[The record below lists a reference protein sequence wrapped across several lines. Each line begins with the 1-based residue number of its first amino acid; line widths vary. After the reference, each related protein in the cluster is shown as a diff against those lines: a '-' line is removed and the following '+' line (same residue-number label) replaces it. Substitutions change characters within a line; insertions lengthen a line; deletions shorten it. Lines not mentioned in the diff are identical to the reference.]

1 MSGGTYLLTGQNTY
15 SVALALEGFKA
26 GLGAGDLLEANYTRI
41 DAEKITPEDLGLFV
55 SAAPF
60 LAPKRLV
67 VVFGLM
73 ERFEKQPR
81 QPKKHARN
89 KSGDDEDITALF
101 AGVITNKPDSTELVI
116 VAGNIT
122 GKNPLLE
129 TLGNNIEKKDY
140 PLLSGEKLLEWITDH
155 VRSDGGEITPDAAR
169 LLLRQVGPDLWT
181 MKNEIEKLVLFSGGE
196 KIDAGTVAM
205 MVSITPEANIFRM
218 IDAVVAGRSTAA
230 ELELE
235 KLLSNGVP
243 PSQVISM
250 LARQVRMIAVAQD
263 MLKRGFRSADIRK
276 KLGIKHDFIMQKL
289 DQSAKSFKISAIYKY
304 YLQLAGAE
312 MDIKTG
318 RLEPE
323 LALSVLVENLTR
335 TR

>member
-1 MSGGTYLLTGQNTY
+1 
-15 SVALALEGFKA
+15 
-26 GLGAGDLLEANYTRI
+26 
-41 DAEKITPEDLGLFV
+41 
-55 SAAPF
+55 
-60 LAPKRLV
+60 
-67 VVFGLM
+67 
-73 ERFEKQPR
+73 
-81 QPKKHARN
+81 
-89 KSGDDEDITALF
+89 
-101 AGVITNKPDSTELVI
+101 
-116 VAGNIT
+116 
-122 GKNPLLE
+122 LLE

-218 IDAVVAGRSTAA
+218 IDAVVAGRNQAA